1 MAMRF
6 EISSTAVATT
16 DFVINPTNR
25 NALSP
30 QHIYDSTESVI
41 ATLVPLQL
49 AIERPQRPLEYRMD
63 SVRATIRPMAALL
76 LTALFARCLY
86 DRLECGEGLM
96 DRAGYWLSRPTWE
109 Q

>member
-6 EISSTAVATT
+6 EIASTAVATT

-25 NALSP
+25 AALSP
-30 QHIYDSTESVI
+30 QHIYDSDQSVI

-49 AIERPQRPLEYRMD
+49 AIERPQPPLEYRMD
-63 SVRATIRPMAALL
+63 SAQTTIRPIPALL
-76 LTALFARCLY
+76 LTALFARYFY
-86 DRLECGEGLM
+86 DRMECGEGLM